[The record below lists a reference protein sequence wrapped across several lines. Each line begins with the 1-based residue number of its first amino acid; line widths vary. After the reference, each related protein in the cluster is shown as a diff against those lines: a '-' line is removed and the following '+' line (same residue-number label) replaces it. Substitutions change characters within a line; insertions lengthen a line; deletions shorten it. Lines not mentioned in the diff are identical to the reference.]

1 MDINKGWLVLEG
13 DLLNLNPLK
22 EVTVASI
29 LYWYQDSWKLKDC
42 LDYDWILMKKDYLGV
57 LAKSS
62 LS

>member
-29 LYWYQDSWKLKDC
+29 LY
-42 LDYDWILMKKDYLGV
+42 
-57 LAKSS
+57 
-62 LS
+62 